1 MKKLAILFTVLFS
14 AAAFTQDLPRIAV
27 YITGDVPDNEK
38 KALGTRMLTALVN
51 SMRYKGIERS
61 SAFLAEIEKEHVRQR
76 SGDIDD
82 NQISALGKQFG
93 VKSVCIAD
101 ITPAFGEY
109 QVSAR
114 IINVETA
121 EVEFIGE
128 ATSPLRSMAD
138 LAQVSEQVV
147 KNMFGWGWTATPA
160 PKHTFDKTPEPAYN
174 AAPKYTPE
182 RTPEPAHNTAP
193 QYTSDETPEPPHI
206 AGQYELPENFHISTH
221 TRNDNFTVGQ
231 RFKAIGLNL
240 LVPGFGLGSLLVML
254 DGVGALTQIAL
265 LSGGGLCMLFSHST
279 HKEEER
285 PYHVA
290 QRVDERNDVLYYTGL
305 GAVSVGITY
314 AILRPAFKKKPN
326 YMASLENSDVNFV
339 VLPDKDG
346 NIMGYVAYRVEF

>member
-1 MKKLAILFTVLFS
+1 MKKLAILFIVLFS
-14 AAAFTQDLPRIAV
+14 AAAFAQDLPRIAV

-82 NQISALGKQFG
+82 SQISALGKQFG

-193 QYTSDETPEPPHI
+193 QYTSDETSEPAHTTE
-206 AGQYELPENFHISTH
+206 QYELPANFHIST
-221 TRNDNFTVGQ
+221 NINLMGDFTVGQ
-231 RFKAIGLNL
+231 RLGALGLNI
-240 LVPGFGLGSLLVML
+240 LVPGLGLGSMAIMQDWGGAVTQWILV
-254 DGVGALTQIAL
+254 
-265 LSGGGLCMLFSHST
+265 GGGI
-279 HKEEER
+279 
-285 PYHVA
+285 
-290 QRVDERNDVLYYTGL
+290 GL
-305 GAVSVGITY
+305 GVANDDWRAVIGAGGIFSGVIYMIFRTSFY
-314 AILRPAFKKKPN
+314 NKKKPKN
-326 YMASLENSDVNFV
+326 TASLENADVNFA

-346 NIMGYVAYRVEF
+346 NIMGYVAYSMEF

>member
-1 MKKLAILFTVLFS
+1 MKKLTVLFIALFS
-14 AAAFTQDLPRIAV
+14 VATFAQDLPRIAV

-61 SAFLAEIEKEHVRQR
+61 SAFLTEIEKEHVRQR

-147 KNMFGWGWTATPA
+147 KNMFGWGWSASPRPTR
-160 PKHTFDKTPEPAYN
+160 TFDKTPEPEYN
-174 AAPKYTPE
+174 AAPKYT
-182 RTPEPAHNTAP
+182 
-193 QYTSDETPEPPHI
+193 SDETSEPQHI
-206 AGQYELPENFHISTH
+206 AGQYELPANFHISTR
-221 TRNDNFTVGQ
+221 TRNDNFTVDHRVG
-231 RFKAIGLNL
+231 AIVLNL
-240 LVPGFGLGSLLVML
+240 LIPGAGLGSLTML
-254 DGVGALTQIAL
+254 DGWGVLTQML
-265 LSGGGLCMLFSHST
+265 LIGGGIVLTVNGFEAYNNEGS
-279 HKEEER
+279 
-285 PYHVA
+285 
-290 QRVDERNDVLYYTGL
+290 DVPFYIGL
-305 GAVSVGITY
+305 GALSSGITY
-314 AILRPAFKKKPN
+314 AILRPAFKKKTN
-326 YMASLENSDVNFV
+326 YFASLENADMNFA

-346 NIMGYVAYRVEF
+346 NIMGYVAYKVEF